1 LGKYTLATITVQQ
14 IGKSIEGRW
23 LSTQKTIQLSINDYG
38 SGIKSYDGYLNGNG
52 FYLNMIIKQEE
63 LPIILVTV

>member
-1 LGKYTLATITVQQ
+1 LGKYTLATDTTAPIS

-38 SGIKSYDGYLNGNG
+38 SRKSYDG
-52 FYLNMIIKQEE
+52 FVE
-63 LPIILVTV
+63 LDFI